1 MGSSAWNYSIN
12 ARASTATVLET
23 RWLKTCESQATM
35 KEGLSF
41 NDLGWVGVSRH
52 CKLLFWVVSDVPLT
66 RAARMKPYG
75 DTWRHHRKM
84 MHQSMNVRDVDR
96 VRKVQSQGV
105 HVFLKRL
112 VENPSRFLDQVK
124 QYVKLFSQ
132 AYMGADI
139 PTASMA
145 GWVILKVCIWES
157 IKLTVTH
164 FFS

>member
-1 MGSSAWNYSIN
+1 
-12 ARASTATVLET
+12 
-23 RWLKTCESQATM
+23 
-35 KEGLSF
+35 
-41 NDLGWVGVSRH
+41 
-52 CKLLFWVVSDVPLT
+52 
-66 RAARMKPYG
+66 
-75 DTWRHHRKM
+75 M

-124 QYVKLFSQ
+124 QYVKLFSK

-139 PTASMA
+139 LTASMA
-145 GWVILKVCIWES
+145 GWVILKVCVWEL
-157 IKLTVTH
+157 IKLTVIH